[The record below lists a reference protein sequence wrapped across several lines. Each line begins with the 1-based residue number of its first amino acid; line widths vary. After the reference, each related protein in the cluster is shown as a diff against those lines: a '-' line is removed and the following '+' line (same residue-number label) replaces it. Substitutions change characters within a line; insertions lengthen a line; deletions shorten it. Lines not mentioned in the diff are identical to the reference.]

1 MSRCP
6 DRFLRACAL
15 LPLLLAVALSWGQS
29 KKELEKRRDAL
40 DKQIRTTTA
49 LIEQARKEQRVT
61 QEQLALLESQIAARA
76 QLIRTMDNEVRAADD
91 RIRQDEETIAA
102 LKADL
107 STLKEGYSRMIAAAY
122 RNRSAHD
129 RLSYLFAS
137 SSFQQAFRR
146 SRYINQLAAQRRR
159 QAALIE
165 ETQASMNARVE
176 ALKQQRQEKAVILG
190 EQVQEKRKLDT
201 DRAGQQSALASLRKE
216 EGRLRETQK
225 KQEGQRR
232 NLEAAIRKAIEDA
245 VKPKAVPKGSTGKPA
260 KLDITL
266 TPEARELNND
276 FEKNRGKLPWPVE
289 KGVITGRYGKQAHPV
304 LKGIVIDNNGID
316 ITTEKGAGV
325 RAVFRGEVTS
335 VIVLPGAGKA
345 VIVSHGAYRTVYSNL
360 ASVSVA
366 KGQKVDTKQA
376 IGTVLTGDDGAVA
389 HIEVWKITA
398 DGLVNVDPAL
408 WLYRE

>member
-1 MSRCP
+1 MSRCR

-15 LPLLLAVALSWGQS
+15 LPLLLTVALSWGQS

-76 QLIRTMDNEVRAADD
+76 QLIRTMDSEVRAADD

-102 LKADL
+102 LEADL

-289 KGVITGRYGKQAHPV
+289 KGVITGRYGKQPHPV

-376 IGTVLTGDDGAVA
+376 LGAVLTGDDGAVA

>member
-1 MSRCP
+1 MNRCL
-6 DRFLRACAL
+6 DRPLRLFAL
-15 LPLLLAVALSWGQS
+15 LPLLLATALAWGQS

-49 LIEQARKEQRVT
+49 LIDQARKEQRVT
-61 QEQLALLESQIAARA
+61 QEQLQLLESQIAARA
-76 QLIRTMDNEVRAADD
+76 QLIRAMDNEVRVADD
-91 RIRQDEETIAA
+91 RIRADEEAIAA

-107 STLKEGYSRMIAAAY
+107 VSLKEGYARMIAAAY
-122 RNRSAHD
+122 RNRSAYD

-159 QAALIE
+159 QAVLIS
-165 ETQASMNARVE
+165 ETQASLDERVS
-176 ALKQQRQEKAVILG
+176 ALKEQRQEKAVLLS
-190 EQVQEKRKLDT
+190 EQVQEKRRLDT
-201 DRAGQQSALASLRKE
+201 DRAGQQQALNGLRKE
-216 EGRLRETQK
+216 ESRLRETQK
-225 KQEGQRR
+225 KQENQRR
-232 NLEAAIRKAIEDA
+232 ELEAAIRKAIEDA
-245 VKPKAVPKGSTGKPA
+245 VKPKAGAKDASGKPA

-266 TPEARELNND
+266 TPEARELSND
-276 FEKNRGKLPWPVE
+276 FEKNKGKLPWPVE
-289 KGVITGRYGKQAHPV
+289 KGVITGRYGKQPHPV

-325 RAVFRGEVTS
+325 RALFRGEVTS

-366 KGQKVDTKQA
+366 KGDKLSTKQA

-389 HIEVWKITA
+389 HIEVWRITA

-408 WLYRE
+408 WLYRD

>member
-1 MSRCP
+1 MHRCP
-6 DRFLRACAL
+6 EHALRPLAL
-15 LPLLLAVALSWGQS
+15 LPLLLAAAMVLGQS
-29 KKELEKRRDAL
+29 RKELEKRRDAL

-76 QLIRTMDNEVRAADD
+76 QLIRAMDNEVRAADD
-91 RIRQDEETIAA
+91 RIRADEETIAA
-102 LKADL
+102 LQADL
-107 STLKEGYSRMIAAAY
+107 AALKQGYARMIAAAY
-122 RNRSAHD
+122 RNRSAYD

-137 SSFQQAFRR
+137 SSFQQAYRR
-146 SRYINQLAAQRRR
+146 SRYLNQLAAQRRR
-159 QAALIE
+159 QAALIA
-165 ETQASMNARVE
+165 ETQASLDARVA
-176 ALKQQRQEKAVILG
+176 ALKEQRQEKALILS
-190 EQVQEKRKLDT
+190 EQVQEKRRLDT
-201 DRAGQQSALASLRKE
+201 DRAGQQQALANLRKE

-225 KQEGQRR
+225 KQEKQRKE
-232 NLEAAIRKAIEDA
+232 LEAAIRKAIEEA
-245 VKPKAVPKGSTGKPA
+245 VRPKAGATAPSGRPA

-276 FEKNRGKLPWPVE
+276 FEKNKGKLPWPVE
-289 KGVITGRYGKQAHPV
+289 KGVITGRFGQHPHPV
-304 LKGIVIDNNGID
+304 LKGIMIDNNGID

-345 VIVSHGAYRTVYSNL
+345 VIVSHGAYRSVYSNL

-376 IGTVLTGDDGAVA
+376 IGTVLTGEDGAVA

>member
-1 MSRCP
+1 MSRCL
-6 DRFLRACAL
+6 DRYGRLMAL
-15 LPLLLAVALSWGQS
+15 LPLLLATAMLFGQS

-76 QLIRTMDNEVRAADD
+76 QLIRAMDNEVRVADD
-91 RIRQDEETIAA
+91 RIRADEEAIAA
-102 LKADL
+102 LHDDL
-107 STLKEGYSRMIAAAY
+107 AALKQGYARMIAAAY
-122 RNRSAHD
+122 HNRSAYD

-137 SSFQQAFRR
+137 GSFQQAFRR

-159 QAALIE
+159 QAVLIT
-165 ETQASMNARVE
+165 ETQTALNARVDT
-176 ALKQQRQEKAVILG
+176 LKAVRQEKALVLSA
-190 EQVQEKRKLDT
+190 QVQEKRKLDT
-201 DRAGQQSALASLRKE
+201 DRAGQQQALTSLRKE

-225 KQEGQRR
+225 KQENQRR
-232 NLEAAIRKAIEDA
+232 ELEAAIRKAIEDA
-245 VKPKAVPKGSTGKPA
+245 VKPKAGAKGASGKPA

-266 TPEARELNND
+266 TPEARELSND

-289 KGVITGRYGKQAHPV
+289 KGVITGRYGKQPHPV

-316 ITTEKGAGV
+316 ITTEKGAAV

-366 KGQKVDTKQA
+366 KGDKLNTKQA
-376 IGTVLTGDDGAVA
+376 IGTVLSGDEGAVA

-408 WLYRE
+408 WVYRE

>member
-1 MSRCP
+1 MRPCH
-6 DRFLRACAL
+6 DRALRALAL
-15 LPLLLAVALSWGQS
+15 LPLLLAAVLVLGQS
-29 KKELEKRRDAL
+29 RKELEKRRDAL

-76 QLIRTMDNEVRAADD
+76 QLIRAMDNEVRAADD
-91 RIRQDEETIAA
+91 RIRADEEAIAA
-102 LKADL
+102 LHADL
-107 STLKEGYSRMIAAAY
+107 AALKQGYARMIAAAY
-122 RNRSAHD
+122 RNRSAYD

-159 QAALIE
+159 QAALIA
-165 ETQASMNARVE
+165 ETQAAMDARVE
-176 ALKQQRQEKAVILG
+176 ALKQQRQEKALILS
-190 EQVQEKRKLDT
+190 EQVQEKRRLDT
-201 DRAGQQSALASLRKE
+201 DRAGQQQALNTLRKE
-216 EGRLRETQK
+216 EGRLRDTQR

-232 NLEAAIRKAIEDA
+232 ELEAAIRKAIEEA
-245 VKPKAVPKGSTGKPA
+245 VKPKAGATTPSGKPA

-266 TPEARELNND
+266 TPEARELSND
-276 FEKNRGKLPWPVE
+276 FEKNKGKLPWPVE
-289 KGVITGRYGKQAHPV
+289 KGVITGRYGKQPHPV

-366 KGQKVDTKQA
+366 KGDKLGTKQV